1 MYHINTETKKGCQL
15 IISRHSFSIF
25 KLKWPFIDKNGDSVE
40 GGCTIDVPIETGKMP
55 VTELGEG
62 SLIDIVSAMIGEGND
77 IPEYKNYFDAGR
89 LDSIMND
96 WFNAKEHLSPAFG
109 V

>member
-1 MYHINTETKKGCQL
+1 
-15 IISRHSFSIF
+15 
-25 KLKWPFIDKNGDSVE
+25 
-40 GGCTIDVPIETGKMP
+40 
-55 VTELGEG
+55 
-62 SLIDIVSAMIGEGND
+62 MIGEGND
-77 IPEYKNYFDAGR
+77 IPEYKDYFDAGR